1 MLFHNVLSMQS
12 KKVVYKSYPTPRQS
26 SRVQSSHPGHE
37 EEEEEEEERAPPPK
51 PSVTV
56 SNRTTPT
63 ILPQLSLFAV

>member
-1 MLFHNVLSMQS
+1 MLSMQS